1 MKKFSYFLFGILI
14 SLSSFSQDKNKTDE
28 KHENHYKQ
36 LAPFENEFFKVEFS
50 DAHSQM
56 AFTFIKVKISNKT
69 NDYLEIDPS
78 KILFNYDFGSFSP
91 SNRKFIIDPK
101 KAKTKKLKISGDN
114 DFHVEKFEL
123 VLSGFSIIPS
133 KGEVI
138 TIENFQLPPST
149 NNIEIN
155 GLECA
160 LSKLSQ
166 ETKETSAK
174 FNCVNKTGNF
184 LIVNPSKIAVNSDKT
199 TPYANDAGRSMKKAL
214 LEDGEKFNVQAVF
227 HIPGKIVDM
236 QFANL
241 MIDWRDAFVS
251 TKSNPTN
258 ITETF
263 KMEIDPGLTAGHN
276 K

>member
-1 MKKFSYFLFGILI
+1 M
-14 SLSSFSQDKNKTDE
+14 
-28 KHENHYKQ
+28 
-36 LAPFENEFFKVEFS
+36 
-50 DAHSQM
+50 
-56 AFTFIKVKISNKT
+56 
-69 NDYLEIDPS
+69 
-78 KILFNYDFGSFSP
+78 
-91 SNRKFIIDPK
+91 IDPK
-101 KAKTKKLKISGDN
+101 KAKTKKIKISGDN
-114 DFHVEKFEL
+114 NFHVEKFEL
-123 VLSGFSIIPS
+123 VLSGFSIIPT

-214 LEDGEKFNVQAVF
+214 L
-227 HIPGKIVDM
+227 
-236 QFANL
+236 L
-241 MIDWRDAFVS
+241 S
-251 TKSNPTN
+251 
-258 ITETF
+258 
-263 KMEIDPGLTAGHN
+263 
-276 K
+276 